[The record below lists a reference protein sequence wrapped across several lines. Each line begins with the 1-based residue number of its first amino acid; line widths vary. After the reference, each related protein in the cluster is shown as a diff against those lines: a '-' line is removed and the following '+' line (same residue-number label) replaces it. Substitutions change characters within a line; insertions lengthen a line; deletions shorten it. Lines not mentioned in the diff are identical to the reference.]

1 MCFSNNDWV
10 VLFLRVK
17 IPCNWTITKE
27 NIMMNLKRAMIIF
40 LILFVLTAIIPF
52 TAVIQKKKENNSV
65 NSLNT
70 NLNACVY
77 LYSGELT
84 FPAVF

>member
-1 MCFSNNDWV
+1 M
-10 VLFLRVK
+10 
-17 IPCNWTITKE
+17 
-27 NIMMNLKRAMIIF
+27 KRAMIIF

-65 NSLNT
+65 NPLNT

-77 LYSGELT
+77 LDSGELT